1 MATRRA
7 IEAEPEHEDSSAE
20 EDRELAALQLSQV
33 EDDALTDA
41 TVEGK
46 VVGKNKKK
54 YDYVSLGEEKFRLR
68 EKIGALAMFKW
79 SAASEL
85 SSEDPRALAAIY
97 ALLKSLI
104 HREDWQKFEDYALD
118 EDKEAEELLDV
129 ITEALEKISGRPTKQ
144 S

>member
-1 MATRRA
+1 MARTT
-7 IEAEPEHEDSSAE
+7 
-20 EDRELAALQLSQV
+20 DRELATVQLSKTGD
-33 EDDALTDA
+33 EALSDA

-46 VVGKNKKK
+46 VVGKKEW
-54 YDYVSLGEEKFRLR
+54 DYVTLGDEKFRLR

-85 SSEDPRALAAIY
+85 PSDDPRALGAIY

-104 HREDWQKFEDYALD
+104 HKEDWQQFEEYSLD
-118 EDKEAEELLDV
+118 EDKDAEELLDV
-129 ITEALEKISGRPTKQ
+129 ITSSLEVIAGRPTEQ